1 PAYMRTA
8 RLATPVFEE
17 DYPFELGKANVLREG
32 KDIAIFAC
40 GLMVNEALEA
50 AKLLAVDGIEAA
62 VINVHTIKPIDA
74 ECVTKYA
81 EAAGKVFTVE
91 EHSVIGGL
99 GDAVASV
106 LMGKVNCAFH
116 KIGVNDEFGQS
127 GKAMDVLKEYGLTA
141 PQIAEN
147 IKSKL

>member
-1 PAYMRTA
+1 M
-8 RLATPVFEE
+8 F
-17 DYPFELGKANVLREG
+17 GS
-32 KDIAIFAC
+32 I
-40 GLMVNEALEA
+40 
-50 AKLLAVDGIEAA
+50 
-62 VINVHTIKPIDA
+62 HTIKPIDA

-81 EAAGKVFTVE
+81 EATGKVFTVE